1 MAAQEITDKNFEQE
15 VLKSDK
21 PVLVDFWAEW
31 CGPCRIQGPIID
43 DIAKDFSEKV
53 KVGKLEVDQNPDMAQ
68 KYGVMSIPM
77 VVLFKGGEVVWQ
89 GTGLQQKKAL
99 EEEINKVIGK

>member
-1 MAAQEITDKNFEQE
+1 MKVQELTDKNFEQE

-31 CGPCRIQGPIID
+31 CGPCRMQAPIID
-43 DIAKDFSEKV
+43 DIAKDFSEKI

-68 KYGVMSIPM
+68 KFGVMSIPM
-77 VVLFKGGEVVWQ
+77 TALFKRGEVVWQ
-89 GTGLQQKKAL
+89 GVGLQQKKAL

>member
-1 MAAQEITDKNFEQE
+1 MTAQELSDKNFEQE
-15 VLKSDK
+15 VLKNDK

-31 CGPCRIQGPIID
+31 CGPCRMQAPVID

-53 KVGKLEVDQNPDMAQ
+53 KVGKLEVDQNPEMAQ
-68 KYGVMSIPM
+68 KYSVMSIPM
-77 VVLFKGGEVVWQ
+77 IILFKGGEVIWQ
-89 GTGLQQKKAL
+89 GVGLQQKKAL

>member
-1 MAAQEITDKNFEQE
+1 MTAREVTDKNFEKE

-31 CGPCRIQGPIID
+31 CGPCRMQAPIID
-43 DIAKDFSEKV
+43 EIAKDFSEKV
-53 KVGKLEVDQNPDMAQ
+53 KVGKLEVDQNPEMAQ

-77 VVLFKGGEVVWQ
+77 AALFKGGKVVWQ
-89 GTGLQQKKAL
+89 GVGLQQKKAL
-99 EEEINKVIGK
+99 EEEINKVIEK